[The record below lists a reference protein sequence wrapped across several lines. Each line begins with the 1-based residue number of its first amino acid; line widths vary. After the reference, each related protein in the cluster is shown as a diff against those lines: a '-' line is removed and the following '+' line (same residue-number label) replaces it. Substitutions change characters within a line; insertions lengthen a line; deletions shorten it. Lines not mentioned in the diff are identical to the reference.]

1 MGLQR
6 TRVRNHRTSSACTRG
21 SPELGAHY
29 SFLDTRRP
37 AIFID
42 MTLFIML
49 SGDHVT
55 FFNSLTLV

>member
-42 MTLFIML
+42 VTLFINAL
-49 SGDHVT
+49 QGPRNL
-55 FFNSLTLV
+55 F